1 MASMEKGSF
10 GSRTSFLWICP
21 SVYCREQRLVGVCPL
36 LFPPVHSTNSK
47 CNHCGGTSLCPPH
60 LSFSHPPEATCSW
73 SEGCGVSQEDYGC
86 SNATFPG
93 CLCWMQ
99 LFEQKPLFS
108 TKKKSPQPVLLEVSH
123 PSGGPFPFAFILSHH
138 SLSDSSVQWI
148 SLSFWEGIIVLTVLW
163 SAMWEW
169 GKADSMTTT
178 RTKSVSV
185 EERHVCVASQGEL
198 PVIV

>member
-99 LFEQKPLFS
+99 LFEQNPLFS
-108 TKKKSPQPVLLEVSH
+108 TKKKKPSACVAWGEPPQ
-123 PSGGPFPFAFILSHH
+123 
-138 SLSDSSVQWI
+138 
-148 SLSFWEGIIVLTVLW
+148 
-163 SAMWEW
+163 W
-169 GKADSMTTT
+169 G
-178 RTKSVSV
+178 SVSFSIYFV
-185 EERHVCVASQGEL
+185 PPQSQWFLCAVNFTFFLRGDNSPYGALKCHVRVGQGW
-198 PVIV
+198 